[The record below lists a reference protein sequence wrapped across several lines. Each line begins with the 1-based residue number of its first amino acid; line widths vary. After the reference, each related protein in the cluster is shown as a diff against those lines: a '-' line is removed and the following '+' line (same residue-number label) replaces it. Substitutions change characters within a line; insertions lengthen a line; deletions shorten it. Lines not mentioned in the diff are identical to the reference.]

1 MYKYTPATARTTKY
15 PTTFYKTSYL
25 SMSSNIVDIQNE
37 KTAKTAKTTG
47 DIDNFSFKEIILPP
61 WNVSIYTG
69 PELYVSRSVIEG
81 KVFNHEK
88 YEDGKLI
95 TTSVIKKIVNGIIY
109 TETGSTYT
117 LRNAE
122 PKYEEYCKEKGVKVF
137 PDNMV
142 L

>member
-1 MYKYTPATARTTKY
+1 MN
-15 PTTFYKTSYL
+15 
-25 SMSSNIVDIQNE
+25 SSTDNTQNVSD
-37 KTAKTAKTTG
+37 TKTTG
-47 DIDNFSFKEIILPP
+47 EIDNFSFKEMILPP
-61 WNVSIYTG
+61 RNVSIYTG

-88 YEDGKLI
+88 YEDGKII

-137 PDNMV
+137 PDDMV